1 MAQSKQ
7 LISDIKAKSGMTIAY
22 SNNNQGGFWKTR
34 YSFIPSC
41 YGWIDRIMI
50 TGRKYLNIAPI
61 VGFVD
66 TDLNDDGTTSTA
78 DLLSFLTNFG
88 TEPSVQQ
95 DIESGLENSA
105 DFTSDGIVNTS
116 DLLVLLANFGV
127 SNQAVL
133 QQSGVSQSVFNSFP
147 NSDISNTSSPPI
159 YGESGTSA
167 LLWRHDDGTGF
178 NSFYGAGSLSSTIA
192 VSFSDNPSVNKIYKS
207 VSIEGTSNI
216 DGNSIFQA
224 NSSSQPSQLNSSS
237 VGPIV
242 ERGGIN
248 YAHIG
253 RVSRQTTG
261 DDVKL
266 IGQLISVTPSPSG
279 NNIFQ
284 LEILPIGGGIS
295 FGGGNNAQFDM
306 VQMNE
311 DGTESLLTSN
321 GFPLMGTPDTD
332 FTIIPT
338 TDPDTGYV
346 VNTSTYIMF
355 SAANLVTLFE
365 GNENST
371 YIIAN
376 SDVSI
381 NGDDPKGQYADMFV
395 SLGSNDFEVF
405 ALNVEYEAYDL
416 DHSKQESLSKSLKKF
431 LK

>member
-1 MAQSKQ
+1 MAQNKQ
-7 LISDIKAKSGMTIAY
+7 LISNIKAKSGMTIAY

-50 TGRKYLNIAPI
+50 TGRKFLSNAAV
-61 VGFVD
+61 VGFID
-66 TDLNDDGTTSTA
+66 TDLNDDGSTNTN
-78 DLLSFLTNFG
+78 DLLLFLLNYG
-88 TEPSVQQ
+88 IAPLPPQ

-105 DFTSDGIVNTS
+105 DFNSDGMVDTG
-116 DLLVLLANFGV
+116 DLLILLANFGI
-127 SNQAVL
+127 SNQDIL

-147 NSDISNTSSPPI
+147 NSDTSNTSSPPI
-159 YGESGTSA
+159 YGEITSSP

-253 RVSRQTTG
+253 RVARQTTG

-284 LEILPIGGGIS
+284 LEILPVGGGIS

-306 VQMNE
+306 VQMDE

-321 GFPLMGTPDTD
+321 GFPLLETGIVTIEDTD
-332 FTIIPT
+332 YTIIPN
-338 TDPDTGYV
+338 PSQG
-346 VNTSTYIMF
+346 TSTYIM
-355 SAANLVTLFE
+355 SSSTNLVALFE